1 MGLLL
6 TDIEIRGFDL
16 VCGQFQVTARLH
28 TERGRVH
35 GVVGVVVI
43 RHDVLYGFLV
53 TDHVSREPPLR
64 PQNVRQQTLVSTGR
78 DSVYPIELKC
88 CTSNTVKHGYSEHI
102 YYG

>member
-1 MGLLL
+1 MVLLL

-16 VCGQFQVTARLH
+16 IRGQLQVTARLH
-28 TERGRVH
+28 TEGGRVH

-43 RHDVLYGFLV
+43 RHDVLYGLLV

-78 DSVYPIELKC
+78 NSIYPKDHLY
-88 CTSNTVKHGYSEHI
+88 VKYSET
-102 YYG
+102 